1 MRQRLLF
8 VRVLLTLIAG
18 WIALGVAAPA
28 AAVVVTPS
36 TPDGWAPANVR
47 TDATVAITTAQPR
60 SGVGSLEFT
69 TNTITP
75 GQDKA
80 DYEKKWDPINFPART
95 LSGLTALSY
104 EYYRAGSSTTAAHLA
119 PVLRLYVA
127 DVTPASP
134 TFGKYALLIWE
145 PAYNGTMPT
154 PPVPT
159 DQWITQNILN
169 GKFWM
174 FVPGGQSIPSGVVQ
188 NYNVTL
194 NDWITGAPVGQ
205 PGDPAPINID
215 ANTLVFGINVG
226 VGSGWGATFRGFV
239 DNVTAQWGNDE
250 VHANF
255 EPDPAFR
262 CANVLLDDF
271 NRANTTRGLGRN
283 WTGATNTYRIASNQA
298 QPFTTA
304 GTIFW
309 NAQPR
314 VFGADQS
321 ACVTLA
327 QIDPNGRH
335 HTLILKAQSVTNY
348 ARGMILV
355 SYDAPAQQVIVETV
369 EPGQSGWITRATIPV
384 VFNNGDVLGA
394 QALADGSVQVYRN
407 GTSIGTTTTSP
418 FFVNRG
424 GRIGVWFQ
432 QTSGAL
438 FDDFGGGNST
448 P

>member
-95 LSGLTALSY
+95 LSGLTGAQLRVLS
-104 EYYRAGSSTTAAHLA
+104 RRQQHHCCAPA

-215 ANTLVFGINVG
+215 ANTLVFGINV
-226 VGSGWGATFRGFV
+226 
-239 DNVTAQWGNDE
+239 
-250 VHANF
+250 
-255 EPDPAFR
+255 
-262 CANVLLDDF
+262 
-271 NRANTTRGLGRN
+271 
-283 WTGATNTYRIASNQA
+283 AS
-298 QPFTTA
+298 
-304 GTIFW
+304 
-309 NAQPR
+309 
-314 VFGADQS
+314 
-321 ACVTLA
+321 
-327 QIDPNGRH
+327 
-335 HTLILKAQSVTNY
+335 
-348 ARGMILV
+348 
-355 SYDAPAQQVIVETV
+355 
-369 EPGQSGWITRATIPV
+369 
-384 VFNNGDVLGA
+384 A
-394 QALADGSVQVYRN
+394 QAGARRSAGS
-407 GTSIGTTTTSP
+407 SIM
-418 FFVNRG
+418 
-424 GRIGVWFQ
+424 
-432 QTSGAL
+432 
-438 FDDFGGGNST
+438 
-448 P
+448 